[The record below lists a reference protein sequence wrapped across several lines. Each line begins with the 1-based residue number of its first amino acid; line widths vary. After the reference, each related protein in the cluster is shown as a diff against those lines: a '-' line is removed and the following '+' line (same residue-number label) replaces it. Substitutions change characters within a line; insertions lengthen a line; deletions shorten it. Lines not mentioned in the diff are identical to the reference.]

1 MHEVF
6 KIESSKPILK
16 ITQKPLWFWKKPKIL
31 QKSQKPRFQNM
42 KMHENE
48 RIEAYQ
54 VKKNL
59 INLEECLRKRLD
71 VKERV
76 FGKWTSA
83 DRSREIERD
92 HEEHIYRSSVILDR

>member
-6 KIESSKPILK
+6 KIKSSKPIPKFYKNL
-16 ITQKPLWFWKKPKIL
+16 FDFEKPKIL
-31 QKSQKPRFQNM
+31 QKSQKLRFQNM

-76 FGKWTSA
+76 FGRWIGA
-83 DRSREIERD
+83 DRSREIKEMR
-92 HEEHIYRSSVILDR
+92 IGSRKAYI